1 MATGLVEAQIKAGRA
16 EHDAKLVAFWAKHD
30 AKILAIEA
38 RSEAQL
44 KAIEDASKEATRLA
58 EAEKEAE
65 SAEDDRQVKASTEA
79 FKEVSRLANHVTAQ
93 LKLEVKAVNDRR
105 KYNALVAALKSN
117 LTLADDG

>member
-1 MATGLVEAQIKAGRA
+1 MFTHSRVKPYIHIYKLTTFLEAGSKAKKAPRSRRGAKRSSSVKAT
-16 EHDAKLVAFWAKHD
+16 
-30 AKILAIEA
+30 
-38 RSEAQL
+38 
-44 KAIEDASKEATRLA
+44 EDASKEATRLA
-58 EAEKEAE
+58 EAEKEAQ